1 VGFSYLL
8 HEPPKAGVGSQIYVS
23 PSQTHRLKSVLL
35 FHFHAGLQITYYIA
49 VVKRI
54 HLVIVVAQFVLFSAL
69 AVRAQTPATN
79 SSPSSTIAGIKVTGA
94 QKFPA
99 DQIIAASGLKPG
111 DVVTAQQIQDATNRL
126 AALGI
131 FSAVNFRYTAKGDA
145 INLEF
150 QVREAPTYPIVFD
163 NFPWFTSAE
172 IGEAIRNQVGLFT
185 SEAPGDGT
193 MIDQM
198 TAVIENLLAAQNI
211 KGSVTHQLLAAA
223 AGDGMVMQFRVDGVQ
238 LRVQSVQFG
247 DSVATNS
254 ERLKDRVSDIKGQPY
269 SLFAVEVFE
278 NEHVRPLYASKGF
291 LRAQIGPPQA
301 HLIPDMNDPK
311 QTAVELSIP
320 INPGAVYTWKG
331 VSWQGNLAVQT
342 PSLDAVVELKP
353 GDIADGMKIESLWQK
368 IESYYGQ
375 HGYLDMKLNAGP
387 QFDDTARQI
396 SYRVNISEGSQYRM
410 GDMVITGLSLDAE
423 KRLRQAWQI
432 APGQIFDDGY
442 YELHMKILSK
452 PNRDIFGDLPVH
464 YNEFGHLL
472 RPDTSRHTVDVLLDF
487 K

>member
-1 VGFSYLL
+1 M
-8 HEPPKAGVGSQIYVS
+8 KRI
-23 PSQTHRLKSVLL
+23 
-35 FHFHAGLQITYYIA
+35 YIA
-49 VVKRI
+49 
-54 HLVIVVAQFVLFSAL
+54 IVVAQFLLFAGL
-69 AVRAQTPATN
+69 AARAQAPPAP
-79 SSPSSTIAGIKVTGA
+79 SPPSSTIASIKVTGV

-99 DQIIAASGLKPG
+99 DRVIAASGLKSG
-111 DVVTAQQIQDATNRL
+111 DMVTAQQIQDATNRL

-131 FSAVNFRYTAKGDA
+131 FSAVNFRYTSKGDA

-150 QVREAPTYPIVFD
+150 QVQEAPTYPILFD

-185 SEAPGDGT
+185 GEAPGDGT
-193 MIDQM
+193 MIDEM
-198 TAVIENLLAAQNI
+198 TAVIENLLASQKI
-211 KGSVTHQLLAAA
+211 KGSVTHQLLTAA

-247 DSVATNS
+247 ESIATDS

-269 SLFAVEVFE
+269 SLFAVEIFE

-291 LRAQIGPPQA
+291 LRAQIGPPQT

-311 QTAVELSIP
+311 QTAVELLIP
-320 INPGAVYTWKG
+320 ITPGPVYTWKG
-331 VSWQGNLAVQT
+331 VSWQGNLVVES
-342 PSLDAVVELKP
+342 PSLDAVVDLKP
-353 GDIADGMKIESLWQK
+353 GNVADGMKIEALWQK

-375 HGYLDMKLNAGP
+375 RGYLDMKLNAGP
-387 QFDDTARQI
+387 QFDDTAHQI
-396 SYRVNISEGSQYRM
+396 SYRVSISEGSQYRM

-432 APGQIFDDGY
+432 SPGQIFDDGY
-442 YELHMKILSK
+442 YESHVKILAK
-452 PNRDIFGDLPVH
+452 PSRDIFGDLPVH

-472 RPDTSRHTVDVLLDF
+472 RPDASRHTVDVLLDF